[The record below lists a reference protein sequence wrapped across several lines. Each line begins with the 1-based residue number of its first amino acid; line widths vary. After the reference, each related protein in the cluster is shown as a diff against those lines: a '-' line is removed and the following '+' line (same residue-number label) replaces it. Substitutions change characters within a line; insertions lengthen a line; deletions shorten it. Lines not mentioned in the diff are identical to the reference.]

1 MSQENTQD
9 NPSEAGGNNAA
20 TTALTLAAIHS
31 EIALAALAPEWSA
44 LCAALPV
51 QHPFA
56 EPDWNLHWWRHL
68 RARRLLIHDRL
79 HAFALRDVHGNLVA
93 VAPMMI
99 SVRPG
104 IGAFGVKVLQ
114 FFGADPNITEVRGL
128 ICHPGDS
135 DAALAALQAYLL
147 AHRHLWDW
155 IEWQGL
161 SPEQARQLSSPDI
174 EQPKARVMCY
184 RPLPS
189 DWDTLKGGL
198 SRNMK
203 EAIRKCF
210 NSLRRDGLQHTF
222 EVIERPVDVTS
233 ALADFYRLHT
243 LRARSAEGVPHA
255 DAFRD
260 RRSRAFLSAHAS
272 MLAREGRLRIF
283 RLRIGDQLA
292 ATRIGFVL
300 GDQLYLY
307 YSGYDPRWR
316 SYSLMTTLVVE
327 TMRWAIAQGFNG
339 VNLSTGRDQS
349 KLRWQ
354 PQEKILHNAIQIS
367 PRHRSAVLFRAYT
380 RLRSYPLLHRFSRKK

>member
-1 MSQENTQD
+1 MQGNHTD
-9 NPSEAGGNNAA
+9 TRNNNAA
-20 TTALTLAAIHS
+20 TAALTLATIHS
-31 EIALAALAPEWSA
+31 DAELTALAPEWNA
-44 LCAALPV
+44 LCATLPLP
-51 QHPFA
+51 HPFA

-79 HAFALRDVHGNLVA
+79 HAFVLRDAQNKLVA

-104 IGAFGVKVLQ
+104 LGSFGVKVLQ

-128 ICHPGDS
+128 ICHPDDS
-135 DAALAALQAYLL
+135 DAALAAIQAYLL

-161 SPEQARQLSSPDI
+161 SPAQALQLSSPGI

-184 RPLPS
+184 LPLPT

-222 EVIERPVDVTS
+222 EVVERPVDVAA
-233 ALADFYRLHT
+233 ALADFYRLHA
-243 LRARSAEGVPHA
+243 LRARSEGVPHA

-260 RRSRAFLSAHAS
+260 RKSRAFLSAHA
-272 MLAREGRLRIF
+272 MTLAREDRLRVF
-283 RLRIGDQLA
+283 RLRIGGDVA
-292 ATRIGFVL
+292 ATRVGFVL

-307 YSGYDPRWR
+307 YSGYDPRWS
-316 SYSLMTTLVVE
+316 SYSIMTTLVIE
-327 TMRWAIAQGFNG
+327 TMRWAIEQGFNG

-354 PQEKILHNAIQIS
+354 PQEEVLHNAIQIS
-367 PRHRSAVLFRAYT
+367 PRARSALLFCAYT
-380 RLRSYPLLHRFSRKK
+380 HLRNLPLMRRLSRKK

>member
-1 MSQENTQD
+1 MQ
-9 NPSEAGGNNAA
+9 GNQTDTRNIGNGNGVA
-20 TTALTLAAIHS
+20 TATLTLATIHS
-31 EIALAALAPEWSA
+31 DAALMALAPEWNA
-44 LCAALPV
+44 LCASLPL

-56 EPDWNLHWWRHL
+56 EPDWHLHWWRHL

-79 HAFALRDVHGNLVA
+79 HAFALRDARGKLVA

-104 IGAFGVKVLQ
+104 LGAFGVKVLQ

-128 ICHPGDS
+128 ICRPGDS

-147 AHRHLWDW
+147 THRHLWEW

-161 SPEQARQLSSPDI
+161 SPQQARQLSSPDI
-174 EQPKARVMCY
+174 AQPKARVMCY

-210 NSLRRDGLQHTF
+210 NSLRRDGLQHAF
-222 EVIERPVDVTS
+222 EVVERPVDVPT
-233 ALADFYRLHT
+233 ALADFYRLHA
-243 LRARSAEGVPHA
+243 LRARSSEGVPHA

-260 RRSRAFLSAHAS
+260 RKSRAFLSAHAI

-283 RLRIGDQLA
+283 RLRIGDKLA

-316 SYSLMTTLVVE
+316 SYSLMTTLVIE
-327 TMRWAIAQGFNG
+327 TMRWAIAQGFNI

-354 PQEKILHNAIQIS
+354 PQEEVLHNAIQIS
-367 PRHRSAVLFRAYT
+367 PRTRSALLFRVYT
-380 RLRSYPLLHRFSRKK
+380 RLRSYPLLHCFSRKK

>member
-1 MSQENTQD
+1 MQ
-9 NPSEAGGNNAA
+9 GNQTDTRGNDGA
-20 TTALTLAAIHS
+20 TAALTLATIHS
-31 EIALAALAPEWSA
+31 DTELMALTPEWEA
-44 LCAALPV
+44 LCAALPL

-79 HAFALRDVHGNLVA
+79 HAFVLRDADGKLVA

-104 IGAFGVKVLQ
+104 LGAFGVRVLQ

-128 ICHPGDS
+128 ICHPHDS
-135 DAALAALQAYLL
+135 DAALAALQTHLL

-161 SPEQARQLSSPDI
+161 SPEQARELSSPGI
-174 EQPKARVMCY
+174 AQPGARVMCY
-184 RPLPS
+184 RSLPS
-189 DWDTLKGGL
+189 DWDTLKGSL

-222 EVIERPVDVTS
+222 EVVGRPVDVAA
-233 ALADFYRLHT
+233 ALSDFYRLHA
-243 LRARSAEGVPHA
+243 LRACRDEGVPHA
-255 DAFRD
+255 DTF
-260 RRSRAFLSAHAS
+260 RSRKSRVFLSEHAM
-272 MLAREGRLRIF
+272 MLAREDRLRVF
-283 RLRIGDQLA
+283 RLRIGGEVA
-292 ATRIGFVL
+292 ATRIGFVS

-307 YSGYDPRWR
+307 YSGYDPRW
-316 SYSLMTTLVVE
+316 SAYSIMTTLVIE
-327 TMRWAIAQGFNG
+327 TMRWAIAQGFRS
-339 VNLSTGRDQS
+339 VNLSTGRDRS

-354 PQEKILHNAIQIS
+354 PQEKVLHNAIQVS
-367 PRHRSAVLFRAYT
+367 PHPRAALLFRVYT
-380 RLRSYPLLHRFSRKK
+380 WLRSYPLMHRFSRRK

>member
-1 MSQENTQD
+1 MQ
-9 NPSEAGGNNAA
+9 GNQTDTRSNDGATAA
-20 TTALTLAAIHS
+20 LRLTLATIHTDTG
-31 EIALAALAPEWSA
+31 LAALTPEWNA
-44 LCAALPV
+44 LCATLPL

-79 HAFALRDVHGNLVA
+79 HAFVLRDAHGKLVA

-104 IGAFGVKVLQ
+104 LGALGIKVLQ
-114 FFGADPNITEVRGL
+114 FFGADPNITEIRGL
-128 ICHPGDS
+128 ICHPDDS
-135 DAALAALQAYLL
+135 DAALAALQTYLI

-161 SPEQARQLSSPDI
+161 SPEQARQLSSPGI

-189 DWDTLKGGL
+189 DWDTLKAGL

-222 EVIERPVDVTS
+222 EVVERPVDVAT
-233 ALADFYRLHT
+233 ALADFYRLHA
-243 LRARSAEGVPHA
+243 LRARSGEGVPHA
-255 DAFRD
+255 DAFRA
-260 RRSRAFLSAHAS
+260 RKSRSFLTDHA
-272 MLAREGRLRIF
+272 MILAREDRLRVF
-283 RLRIGDQLA
+283 RLRIGDKVA
-292 ATRIGFVL
+292 ATRIGIVL

-316 SYSLMTTLVVE
+316 SYSLMTTLVIE
-327 TMRWAIAQGFNG
+327 TMRWAIAQGFSG

-354 PQEKILHNAIQIS
+354 PQEEVLHNAIQIS
-367 PRHRSAVLFRAYT
+367 PRARSALLFRAYT
-380 RLRSYPLLHRFSRKK
+380 RLRSYPLMHRLSRKK

>member
-1 MSQENTQD
+1 MQ
-9 NPSEAGGNNAA
+9 GNQTDTRGNDGA
-20 TTALTLAAIHS
+20 TAALTLATIHS
-31 EIALAALAPEWSA
+31 DAELMALTPEWEA
-44 LCAALPV
+44 LCAALPL

-79 HAFALRDVHGNLVA
+79 HTFVLRDAYGKLVA

-104 IGAFGVKVLQ
+104 LGAFGVKVLQ

-128 ICHPGDS
+128 ICHPDHS
-135 DAALAALQAYLL
+135 DAALAALQTYLL

-161 SPEQARQLSSPDI
+161 SPDQARQLSSPGI
-174 EQPKARVMCY
+174 AQPIARVMCY

-189 DWDTLKGGL
+189 DWDTLKGSL

-222 EVIERPVDVTS
+222 EVVGRPVDVAA
-233 ALADFYRLHT
+233 ALSDFYRLHA
-243 LRARSAEGVPHA
+243 LRAGRDEGVPHA
-255 DAFRD
+255 DTF
-260 RRSRAFLSAHAS
+260 RSRKSRVFLSEHAM
-272 MLAREGRLRIF
+272 MLAREDRLRIF
-283 RLRIGDQLA
+283 RLRIGGKVA

-307 YSGYDPRWR
+307 YSGYDPRW
-316 SYSLMTTLVVE
+316 SAYSIMTTLVIE
-327 TMRWAIAQGFNG
+327 TMRWAIAQGFRS
-339 VNLSTGRDQS
+339 VNLSTGRDRS

-354 PQEKILHNAIQIS
+354 PQEKVLHNAIQIS
-367 PRHRSAVLFRAYT
+367 PRTRSALLFHAYT
-380 RLRSYPLLHRFSRKK
+380 RLRSYPLMHHFSRKK

>member
-1 MSQENTQD
+1 MQ
-9 NPSEAGGNNAA
+9 GNQTDTRNIGNGNGVA
-20 TTALTLAAIHS
+20 TATLTLATIHS
-31 EIALAALAPEWSA
+31 DAALMALAPEWNA
-44 LCAALPV
+44 LCATLPL

-56 EPDWNLHWWRHL
+56 EPDLHLHWWRHL

-79 HAFALRDVHGNLVA
+79 HAFALRDAHGKLVA

-104 IGAFGVKVLQ
+104 LGAFGVKVLQ

-128 ICHPGDS
+128 ICHPDDS
-135 DAALAALQAYLL
+135 DAALAALQTYLL

-161 SPEQARQLSSPDI
+161 SPEQARQLSSPGID
-174 EQPKARVMCY
+174 QPKARVMCY
-184 RPLPS
+184 RPLPA

-210 NSLRRDGLQHTF
+210 NSLRRDGLQHRF
-222 EVIERPVDVTS
+222 DVVERPVDVAA
-233 ALADFYRLHT
+233 ALADFYRLHA
-243 LRARSAEGVPHA
+243 LRAGSAEGVPHA

-260 RRSRAFLSAHAS
+260 RKSRAFLSAHAM
-272 MLAREGRLRIF
+272 MLAREDRLRVF
-283 RLRIGDQLA
+283 QLRIGGELA
-292 ATRIGFVL
+292 ATRIGFVQ

-307 YSGYDPRWR
+307 YSGYDPRW
-316 SYSLMTTLVVE
+316 SAYSIMTTLVIE
-327 TMRWAIAQGFNG
+327 IMRWAIAQGCSV
-339 VNLSTGRDQS
+339 VNLSTGRDLS

-354 PQEKILHNAIQIS
+354 PQEEVLHNAIQIS
-367 PRHRSAVLFRAYT
+367 PRTGSTLLFRTYT
-380 RLRSYPLLHRFSRKK
+380 QLRGLPLMRRLSRKK